1 MKKGD
6 ILPEQ
11 GMIQIYTGDGKGKTT
26 AALGLA
32 LRVLGHGEKVFMIQ
46 FMKGRTYGE
55 LICCEHIEGMTIVM
69 SGRDAFVKKG
79 APEEIDLRMA
89 REGLELAKRVIM
101 AGEHRLVILDE
112 INVAID
118 YGLLDLDE
126 VLVLLRRRP
135 PHVEIVCTGRYAPA
149 GLIEAADLVS
159 EIHEVKH
166 YYHSGVEMRKGIE
179 Y

>member
-1 MKKGD
+1 
-6 ILPEQ
+6 
-11 GMIQIYTGDGKGKTT
+11 MIQIYTGDGKGKTT

-32 LRVLGHGEKVFMIQ
+32 LRVLGHGEKVFMVQ

-55 LICCEHIEGMTIVM
+55 LVCCKNIPNMTIVM

-79 APEEIDLRMA
+79 NPEEVDLRMA
-89 REGLELAKRVIM
+89 REGLDLAKRIIE

-112 INVAID
+112 INVALH
-118 YGLLDLDE
+118 YELLDLGE
-126 VLVLLRRRP
+126 VLAMLKGRP

-149 GLIEAADLVS
+149 ELIEAADLVS
-159 EIHEVKH
+159 EIHAVKH
-166 YYHSGVEMRKGIE
+166 YYHAGVEMRKGIE